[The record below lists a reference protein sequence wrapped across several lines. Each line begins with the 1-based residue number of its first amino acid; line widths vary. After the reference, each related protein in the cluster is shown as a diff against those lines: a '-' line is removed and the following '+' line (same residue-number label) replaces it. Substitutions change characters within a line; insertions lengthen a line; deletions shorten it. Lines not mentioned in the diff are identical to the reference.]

1 MHIANTH
8 SHSDAESALDT
19 PSSHRVRNGLV
30 MAFVILFAIFLLGF
44 IPPLINVSRFQHR
57 IANNIGNSIGRPV
70 HFDRVS
76 LSLLP
81 LPGFTLENFVIDE
94 DPAFGYEPILRADEV
109 HATLRIA
116 SLWSSHVEFSR
127 ISLTEPTSVNLVRNA
142 DGRWNVESLL
152 LQASHIDAAPTAQ
165 RFSSAAPRF
174 PYVEATGAR
183 VNLKLGQEKTPFSLT
198 DADFALWL
206 PEPHQWHLR
215 LEAHPAR
222 TDLSPGDTGILHAE
236 GTLGGNGAGAGPSG
250 NALAQVPIDLHGSWQ
265 DAQLGDLSRLLSGSD
280 AGVRGDLSMTFAI
293 LGTFEVNTVT
303 TDIQL
308 ANARRADFVPS
319 QPLSL
324 EVGCRATARQT
335 FHSLTSIECHWPPV
349 NASAPS
355 VLALAASLPDVRTPQ
370 SATGQVT
377 VSAVPASSLVNWL
390 RVATPHPPT
399 GLDGPGSLS
408 GTVAWGPDPKSSQ
421 PTWTGELTF
430 SDGALDLGIAD
441 QNPIPLG
448 EVVLHSTPPAPAP
461 PHHRRA
467 AKPADLPADSF
478 DLLPVSL
485 DLGGKT
491 PATLEGHLDATG
503 YTLHLSGSAIPS
515 RLLALGAAVPQLG
528 DGLKDRLERLAIIPS
543 ADPSAAA
550 QTTGQASRGGVR
562 GNAILPDTVPTA
574 ATPDADQPTHI
585 DLTATRAWGGP
596 QTWSTMAAPAT
607 HTRPRR

>member
-1 MHIANTH
+1 
-8 SHSDAESALDT
+8 
-19 PSSHRVRNGLV
+19 
-30 MAFVILFAIFLLGF
+30 
-44 IPPLINVSRFQHR
+44 
-57 IANNIGNSIGRPV
+57 
-70 HFDRVS
+70 
-76 LSLLP
+76 
-81 LPGFTLENFVIDE
+81 
-94 DPAFGYEPILRADEV
+94 
-109 HATLRIA
+109 
-116 SLWSSHVEFSR
+116 
-127 ISLTEPTSVNLVRNA
+127 
-142 DGRWNVESLL
+142 
-152 LQASHIDAAPTAQ
+152 
-165 RFSSAAPRF
+165 
-174 PYVEATGAR
+174 
-183 VNLKLGQEKTPFSLT
+183 
-198 DADFALWL
+198 
-206 PEPHQWHLR
+206 
-215 LEAHPAR
+215 
-222 TDLSPGDTGILHAE
+222 
-236 GTLGGNGAGAGPSG
+236 
-250 NALAQVPIDLHGSWQ
+250 
-265 DAQLGDLSRLLSGSD
+265 
-280 AGVRGDLSMTFAI
+280 MTFAI